1 MKQQPVSTID
11 GLPAVA
17 ARAGA
22 VESGMIAQNP
32 ANRRPR
38 IGQEVALY
46 TILGFWL
53 FYILVTT
60 ARAVVMDFPSQGEMA
75 QRRAVVTVCG
85 IALTYGLYLFL
96 RLFDDRPFGQRV
108 IAAFLGAMPCALAI
122 SGFNY
127 YIFNV
132 YDPIGLTQDPELLR
146 EMKDSGTA
154 LQVFAEVAISRYFFL
169 AAWAALY
176 LAISY
181 AAETREAERK
191 AAAFARA
198 AKDAEIRA
206 LRYQVNPHFLFN
218 TLNSLS
224 SLVMT
229 ERPVEAERMIMN
241 LSTFYRTSLSGDPL
255 EDVTLAEEVKLQQLY
270 LDIEAVRFPDRLR
283 TVIDI
288 PDTLLDACVP
298 GLILQPLVENAIKYG
313 VSAAARPVTVTI
325 SARAD
330 DGWLTIVVAD
340 DGKGSAVKSE
350 GGGIGLANVRDRLA
364 ARFGAGATLTSEAPA
379 DGGFRVTLTFPEA
392 RNGC

>member
-1 MKQQPVSTID
+1 
-11 GLPAVA
+11 
-17 ARAGA
+17 
-22 VESGMIAQNP
+22 MIAP
-32 ANRRPR
+32 YPGARRPR

-53 FYILVTT
+53 FYILITT

-75 QRRAVVTVCG
+75 QRRAVVTVVG
-85 IALTYGLYLFL
+85 ILITYGLYLFL

-108 IAAFLGAMPCALAI
+108 VAAFVGAVPCAIAI
-122 SGFNY
+122 SAFNY
-127 YIFNV
+127 YIYNI
-132 YDPIGLTQDPELLR
+132 YDPIGLTQDPELIR
-146 EMKDSGTA
+146 EMKAQGTIV
-154 LQVFAEVAISRYFFL
+154 QEIAEVAIARYFFL

-181 AAETREAERK
+181 AAETREAERR

-198 AKDAEIRA
+198 AQDAEIRA

-224 SLVMT
+224 SLVMIG
-229 ERPVEAERMIMN
+229 RPAEAERMIMN

-255 EDVTLAEEVKLQQLY
+255 DDVTLAEEVKLQQLY

-288 PDTLLDACVP
+288 PDALMNVCVP

-313 VSAAARPVTVTI
+313 VSPAARPVTVSI
-325 SARAD
+325 AARAAN
-330 DGWLTIVVAD
+330 GLVTIVVAD
-340 DGKGSAVKSE
+340 DGKGAASAGE
-350 GGGIGLANVRDRLA
+350 GGGGIGLANVRDRLA
-364 ARFGAGATLTSEAPA
+364 ARFGPNASLSSEAPA
-379 DGGFRVTLTFPEA
+379 EGGFRVTLTIPEVH
-392 RNGC
+392 NGC